1 MARSAAALHRVGQIA
16 NSEFLV
22 TPRTFRHST
31 LIAEEITGSLFEDRY
46 WQTVEDVSP
55 MTRSWLWHGYS
66 NGCGADTYRNSS
78 VMKRI
83 FNSLTSNA
91 GLNPCNTHNGF
102 NRLGGSFW
110 ATNCDS
116 AFSKMCRQPG
126 GHLMSSIAPLCTDPV
141 TSVENSPTEDGKARQ
156 KAWREAQV
164 QLVENICNLLI
175 RNNWSVDTINELEK
189 LKIRVSPKLVN
200 KVIRQVND
208 ADLAYH
214 FFHWAGRRPSYNHN
228 TYTYHAIIE
237 VMGAAQ
243 KFDVQL
249 QLLQVFGSYFLMSLV
264 IANQTFFFSE
274 K

>member
-1 MARSAAALHRVGQIA
+1 MARSAAALRRVGQLASSNYLSLPCIRGHFEKPL
-16 NSEFLV
+16 SPCEDGYLQKMILLK
-22 TPRTFRHST
+22 RSLRH
-31 LIAEEITGSLFEDRY
+31 LCAINM
-46 WQTVEDVSP
+46 SP
-55 MTRSWLWHGYS
+55 S
-66 NGCGADTYRNSS
+66 RNPSV
-78 VMKRI
+78 VMKLI
-83 FNSLTSNA
+83 LNSLTSNA
-91 GLNPCNTHNGF
+91 GLNPCNTHNGV
-102 NRLGGSFW
+102 NLLGGSFW
-110 ATNCDS
+110 APNCDS

-126 GHLMSSIAPLCTDPV
+126 GRFMSSIAPLCTDPV
-141 TSVENSPTEDGKARQ
+141 ISVENSPTEDGKARQ
-156 KAWREAQV
+156 KAWREGQV
-164 QLVENICNLLI
+164 QLVEKICNLLI

-249 QLLQVFGSYFLMSLV
+249 QLLQVFGFYYL
-264 IANQTFFFSE
+264 
-274 K
+274 

>member
-1 MARSAAALHRVGQIA
+1 MARSAAALHCVGQIA
-16 NSEFLV
+16 NLEFLV
-22 TPRTFRHST
+22 TPCTFRYST
-31 LIAEEITGSLFEDRY
+31 LVAEEIIVSSFEDRF
-46 WQTVEDVSP
+46 WQTVDDVSP
-55 MTRSWLWHGYS
+55 MSRSWLSHGYS

-102 NRLGGSFW
+102 NRSSGSFW
-110 ATNCDS
+110 VPNCDS

-126 GHLMSSIAPLCTDPV
+126 GRVMSSITPLCTDPV
-141 TSVENSPTEDGKARQ
+141 ISVDGKARQ
-156 KAWREAQV
+156 KAWREGQV
-164 QLVENICNLLI
+164 QLVEKICNLLI
-175 RNNWSVDTINELEK
+175 RNNWSADTINELEK
-189 LKIRVSPKLVN
+189 LKIRLRPKLVN

-249 QLLQVFGSYFLMSLV
+249 QLLQVFGSYLIRILSLPITLSFPLKNRV
-264 IANQTFFFSE
+264 FS
-274 K
+274 